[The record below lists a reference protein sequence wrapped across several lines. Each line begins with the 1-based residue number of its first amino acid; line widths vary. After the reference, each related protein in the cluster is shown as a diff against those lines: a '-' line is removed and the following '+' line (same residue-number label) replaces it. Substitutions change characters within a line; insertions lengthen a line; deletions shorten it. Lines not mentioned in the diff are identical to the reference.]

1 METTVRIFGQIILS
15 TMKEV
20 LVLERK
26 SGVLMHVSS
35 LWGDYSCGSF
45 GRSAKEFVD
54 FLVRGGFSYWQVLPF
69 GLVDECN
76 SPYKS
81 YSTFGGNPY
90 FIDLEALN
98 NEGLITKAQ
107 LDDARQ
113 NTPYSCEFERLS
125 EERVALLIEASKRAD
140 ENLRKR
146 VNDFIE
152 ENPHLSDFCKFM
164 ALKSVNDHKEWTEWV
179 VDTYPEETEFGWR
192 FIQYEFFTQWAE
204 VKKYANDKGIRIIGD
219 IPIYVS
225 FDSSDVYFNKSL
237 FLMDDN
243 NRLTDVAGVPPDYF
257 AEDGQLWGNPLY
269 DWDAMEKEGFKW
281 WKDRIAHALEL
292 FDGVRIDHFRAFESF
307 WAVKG
312 DAKTAREGKWVK
324 GPGMKL
330 INVIKEEAGDKLI
343 IAEDLGDIT
352 KEVIELVE
360 ESGFPG
366 MRVFQFGFLG
376 GETPH
381 KPHNYINNSVAYSG
395 THDNNTL
402 LGYLWETPM
411 DVKHDIMRYCDCP
424 ENMWNEQGCQAI
436 IKTILRSSAGIAIF
450 PVQDLLG
457 YGNDTRLNVPGRAE
471 GNWLYRITR
480 DQLNIIDTEKYRYLN
495 SLYGRY

>member
-1 METTVRIFGQIILS
+1 M
-15 TMKEV
+15 
-20 LVLERK
+20 ERK

-45 GRSAKEFVD
+45 GKAAKEFVD
-54 FLVRGGFSYWQVLPF
+54 FLSAGGFSYWQVLPF

-90 FIDLEALN
+90 FVDLESLF
-98 NEGLITKAQ
+98 EERLITSEE
-107 LDDARQ
+107 LNYARQ

-125 EERVALLIEASKRAD
+125 KKRANLLLTASKRVNN
-140 ENLRKR
+140 ELREK
-146 VNDFIE
+146 VNSFID
-152 ENPHLSDFCKFM
+152 NNSHLKDFCRFM
-164 ALKSVNDHKEWTEWV
+164 ALKSANEDAEWV
-179 VDTYPEETEFGWR
+179 SWSIKDFDEDIEFGWR
-192 FIQYEFFTQWAE
+192 FIQFEFFTQWA
-204 VKKYANDKGIRIIGD
+204 KIKDYANQKGIGIIGD

-225 FDSSDVYFNKSL
+225 FDSSDVYFNKNL
-237 FLMDDN
+237 FMMDDN

-269 DWDAMEKEGFKW
+269 KWDEMEKDNFKW
-281 WKDRIAHALEL
+281 WQDRISFALNL

-312 DAKTAREGKWVK
+312 DAETAKEGKWVK

-330 INVIKEEAGDKLI
+330 INALKSVAGDKLI

-366 MRVFQFGFLG
+366 MRVFQFGFFG
-376 GETPH
+376 GDTPH

-411 DVKHDIMRYCDCP
+411 DIKNDIMKYCACNP
-424 ENMWNEQGCQAI
+424 QEWNEKGCQAI
-436 IKTILRSSAGIAIF
+436 IRTIMSSNAGLTIF

-457 YGNDTRLNVPGRAE
+457 YGNDTRLNVPGRAH
-471 GNWLYRITR
+471 GNWLYRITKE
-480 DQLNIIDTEKYRYLN
+480 QLGLINTEKYKELN
-495 SLYGRY
+495 RLYGR

>member
-1 METTVRIFGQIILS
+1 M
-15 TMKEV
+15 
-20 LVLERK
+20 ERK

-45 GRSAKEFVD
+45 GRAAKEFVD
-54 FLVRGGFSYWQVLPF
+54 FLSAGGFSYWQVLPF

-90 FIDLEALN
+90 FVDLESLFE
-98 NEGLITKAQ
+98 EGLITSEE
-107 LDDARQ
+107 LNSARQ
-113 NTPYSCEFERLS
+113 STPYSCEFDRLS
-125 EERVALLIEASKRAD
+125 KERVNLLLTASKRVNN
-140 ENLRKR
+140 ELREK
-146 VNDFIE
+146 VNSFID
-152 ENPHLSDFCKFM
+152 NNSHLKDFCRFM
-164 ALKSVNDHKEWTEWV
+164 ALKYANEDAEWV
-179 VDTYPEETEFGWR
+179 SWSIKDFNEDIEFGWR
-192 FIQYEFFTQWAE
+192 FIQFEFFTQWA
-204 VKKYANDKGIRIIGD
+204 KIKGYANQKGIGIIGD

-225 FDSSDVYFNKSL
+225 FDSSDVYFNKNL
-237 FLMDDN
+237 FMMDDN
-243 NRLTDVAGVPPDYF
+243 NRLTEVAGVPPDYF

-269 DWDAMEKEGFKW
+269 KWDEMEKDNFKW
-281 WKDRIAHALEL
+281 WQDRISFALNL

-312 DAKTAREGKWVK
+312 DAKTAKDGKWVK

-330 INVIKEEAGDKLI
+330 INALKSVAGDKLI

-366 MRVFQFGFLG
+366 MRVFQFGFFG
-376 GETPH
+376 GDTPH

-411 DVKHDIMRYCDCP
+411 DIKNDIMKYCACNP
-424 ENMWNEQGCQAI
+424 QEWNEKGCQAI
-436 IKTILRSSAGIAIF
+436 IRTIMSSNAGLTIF

-457 YGNDTRLNVPGRAE
+457 YGNDTRLNVPGRAH
-471 GNWLYRITR
+471 GNWLYRITKE
-480 DQLNIIDTEKYRYLN
+480 QLGLINTEKYKELN
-495 SLYGRY
+495 RLYGR

>member
-1 METTVRIFGQIILS
+1 M
-15 TMKEV
+15 
-20 LVLERK
+20 ERK
-26 SGVLMHVSS
+26 SGVLMHVST
-35 LWGDYSCGSF
+35 LWGEYSCGSF
-45 GRSAKEFVD
+45 GKAAKEFVD
-54 FLVRGGFSYWQVLPF
+54 FLSAGGFSYWQVLPF

-90 FIDLEALN
+90 FVDLEILFEKGLLTADELN
-98 NEGLITKAQ
+98 GAKQ
-107 LDDARQ
+107 S
-113 NTPYSCEFERLS
+113 TPYYCEFDKLTAN
-125 EERVALLIEASKRAD
+125 RVDLLIKASKRVD
-140 ENLRKR
+140 EDNRRKI
-146 VNDFIE
+146 NKFIE
-152 ENPHLSDFCKFM
+152 NNRHLKDFCVFM
-164 ALKSVNDHKEWTEWV
+164 ALKNANDDKEWTVW
-179 VDTYPEETEFGWR
+179 DKTDYDEEILFGWR
-192 FIQYEFFTQWAE
+192 FIQYEFFTQWQKIKE
-204 VKKYANDKGIRIIGD
+204 YANSKGIGIIGD

-225 FDSSDVYFNKSL
+225 FDSSDVYFNKQL
-237 FLMDDN
+237 FLMNDEN
-243 NRLTDVAGVPPDYF
+243 KLTHVAGVPPDYF

-269 DWDAMEKEGFKW
+269 DWDAMEKEKYSW
-281 WKDRIAHALEL
+281 WKDRISSALTL

-307 WAVKG
+307 WSVKG
-312 DAKTAREGKWVK
+312 DAKTARDGKWVK

-330 INVIKEEAGDKLI
+330 INALKEVAGDKLI

-402 LGYLWETPM
+402 LGFLWETPT
-411 DVKHDIMRYCDCP
+411 DIKRDMMKYCACNPDD
-424 ENMWNEQGCQAI
+424 WNEKGCEAI
-436 IKTILRSSAGIAIF
+436 IRTIMASSAGLAIF

-471 GNWLYRITR
+471 GNWLYRLAREQIGY
-480 DQLNIIDTEKYRYLN
+480 IDTNKYKELN
-495 SLYGRY
+495 RLYGR

>member
-1 METTVRIFGQIILS
+1 M
-15 TMKEV
+15 
-20 LVLERK
+20 ERK

-35 LWGDYSCGSF
+35 LWGEYSCGSF
-45 GRSAKEFVD
+45 GIGAREFVD
-54 FLVRGGFSYWQVLPF
+54 FLKSAGFSYWQVLPF

-90 FIDLEALN
+90 FIDLKKLFD
-98 NEGLITKAQ
+98 EGLITC
-107 LDDARQ
+107 DEVNNARQ
-113 NTPYSCEFERLS
+113 NTPYSCEFDRLS
-125 EERVALLIEASKRAD
+125 KDRVNLLISASTRAD
-140 ENLRKR
+140 EKLKAK
-146 VNDFIE
+146 VNEFIE
-152 ENPHLSDFCKFM
+152 KDTYLKDFCRFM
-164 ALKSVNDHKEWTEWV
+164 ALKEANNDREWTEWTV
-179 VDTYPEETEFGWR
+179 TEFSAKVEFGWR

-204 VKKYANDKGIRIIGD
+204 VKKYANDNGVKIIGD

-225 FDSSDVYFNKSL
+225 FDSSDVYFNKKL
-237 FLMDDN
+237 FMMDDN

-269 DWDAMEKEGFKW
+269 KWDEMEKDGYKW
-281 WKDRIAHALEL
+281 WQDRMAFALNL

-307 WAVKG
+307 WAVNG
-312 DAKTAREGKWVK
+312 GAKTAKEGRWVK
-324 GPGMKL
+324 GPAMKL
-330 INVIKEEAGDKLI
+330 INALKKVSGDKLI

-381 KPHNYINNSVAYSG
+381 KPHNYINNSIAYSG

-402 LGYLWETPM
+402 LGYLWETPTDIKR
-411 DVKHDIMRYCDCP
+411 DVMKYCVCDP
-424 ENMWNEQGCQAI
+424 EAWNEKGCEAI
-436 IKTILRSSAGIAIF
+436 IRTIMASNAGLAIF
-450 PVQDLLG
+450 PIQDLLG

-471 GNWLYRITR
+471 GNWLFRITKGQV
-480 DQLNIIDTEKYRYLN
+480 DGIDTLKYKELN
-495 SLYGRY
+495 RLYGR

>member
-1 METTVRIFGQIILS
+1 M
-15 TMKEV
+15 
-20 LVLERK
+20 ERK

-45 GRSAKEFVD
+45 GKAAKEFVD
-54 FLVRGGFSYWQVLPF
+54 FLSAGGFSYWQVLPF

-90 FIDLEALN
+90 FVDLESLFE
-98 NEGLITKAQ
+98 EGLITSQ
-107 LDDARQ
+107 ELNSARQ
-113 NTPYSCEFERLS
+113 ATPYSCEFDRLS
-125 EERVALLIEASKRAD
+125 KERVNLLLTASKRVNN
-140 ENLRKR
+140 ELRDKI
-146 VNDFIE
+146 NSFID
-152 ENPHLSDFCKFM
+152 NNSHLKDFCRFM
-164 ALKSVNDHKEWTEWV
+164 ALKYANEDAEWV
-179 VDTYPEETEFGWR
+179 SWSIKDFDEDIEFGWR
-192 FIQYEFFTQWAE
+192 FIQFEFFTQWA
-204 VKKYANDKGIRIIGD
+204 KIKDYANQKGIGIIGD

-225 FDSSDVYFNKSL
+225 FDSSDVYFNKNL
-237 FLMDDN
+237 FMMDDN

-269 DWDAMEKEGFKW
+269 RWDEMEKDNFKW
-281 WKDRIAHALEL
+281 WQDRISFALNL

-312 DAKTAREGKWVK
+312 DAETAKEGKWVK

-330 INVIKEEAGDKLI
+330 INALKSVAGDKLI

-366 MRVFQFGFLG
+366 MRVFQFGFFG
-376 GETPH
+376 GDTPH

-411 DVKHDIMRYCDCP
+411 DIKNDIMKYCACNP
-424 ENMWNEQGCQAI
+424 QEWNEKGCQAI
-436 IKTILRSSAGIAIF
+436 IRTIMSSNAGLTIF

-457 YGNDTRLNVPGRAE
+457 YGNDTRLNVPGRAH
-471 GNWLYRITR
+471 GNWLYRITKE
-480 DQLNIIDTEKYRYLN
+480 QLGLINTEKYKELN
-495 SLYGRY
+495 RLYGR

>member
-1 METTVRIFGQIILS
+1 
-15 TMKEV
+15 
-20 LVLERK
+20 
-26 SGVLMHVSS
+26 MHISS

-45 GRSAKEFVD
+45 GKEALEFID
-54 FLVRGGFSYWQVLPF
+54 FLHKGGFSCWQVLPF

-90 FIDLEALN
+90 FIDLPSLKED
-98 NEGLITKAQ
+98 GLLTEEELCSAV
-107 LDDARQ
+107 Q
-113 NTPYSCEFERLS
+113 NTPYSCEFEKLS
-125 EERVALLIEASKRAD
+125 KNRVNLLITASKRVN
-140 ENLRKR
+140 EELRNKI
-146 VNDFIE
+146 NSFIE
-152 ENPHLSDFCKFM
+152 SNRHLKDFCVFM
-164 ALKSVNDHKEWTEWV
+164 ALKDANNNKEWTEWKEEN
-179 VDTYPEETEFGWR
+179 YSEETEFGWR
-192 FIQYEFFTQWAE
+192 FIQYEFFAQWE
-204 VKKYANDKGIRIIGD
+204 KIKNYANSRGIKIIGD

-225 FDSSDVYFNKSL
+225 FDSSDVYYNKNL

-269 DWDAMEKEGFKW
+269 DWDAMEKENYRW
-281 WKDRIAHALEL
+281 WKDRISHALSL

-307 WAVKG
+307 WAVPG
-312 DAKTAREGKWVK
+312 TEKTARNGKWVK

-330 INVIKEEAGDKLI
+330 INAIKSVSGDKLI

-352 KEVIELVE
+352 KEVYELVE

-381 KPHNYINNSVAYSG
+381 KPHNYINNSIAYSG

-402 LGYLWETPM
+402 LGYLWETPA
-411 DVKHDIMRYCDCP
+411 DIKKDIMNYCSCNPDF
-424 ENMWNEQGCQAI
+424 WNEQGCGAI
-436 IKTILRSSAGIAIF
+436 IKTIMASNAGLTIF

-471 GNWLYRITR
+471 GNWLYRITK
-480 DQLNIIDTEKYRYLN
+480 DQLNFIDTNKYNYLN
-495 SLYGRY
+495 RLYGRK

>member
-1 METTVRIFGQIILS
+1 M
-15 TMKEV
+15 
-20 LVLERK
+20 ERK

-35 LWGDYSCGSF
+35 LWGGYSCGSF
-45 GRSAKEFVD
+45 GKAAKEFVD
-54 FLVRGGFSYWQVLPF
+54 FLSAGGFSYWQVLPF

-90 FIDLEALN
+90 FVDLESLFE
-98 NEGLITKAQ
+98 EGLITSEE
-107 LDDARQ
+107 LNSARQ

-125 EERVALLIEASKRAD
+125 KERVNLLLTASKRVNN
-140 ENLRKR
+140 ELREK
-146 VNDFIE
+146 VNSFIE
-152 ENPHLSDFCKFM
+152 NNSHLKDFCRFM
-164 ALKSVNDHKEWTEWV
+164 ALKSANEDAEWV
-179 VDTYPEETEFGWR
+179 SWSIKDFDEDIEFGWR
-192 FIQYEFFTQWAE
+192 FIQFEFFTQWA
-204 VKKYANDKGIRIIGD
+204 KIKDYANQKGIGIIGD

-225 FDSSDVYFNKSL
+225 FDSSDVYFNKNL
-237 FLMDDN
+237 FMMDDN

-269 DWDAMEKEGFKW
+269 KWDEMEKDNFKW
-281 WKDRIAHALEL
+281 WQDRISFALNL

-312 DAKTAREGKWVK
+312 DAETAKEGKWVK

-330 INVIKEEAGDKLI
+330 INALKSVAGDKLI

-366 MRVFQFGFLG
+366 MRVFQFGFFG
-376 GETPH
+376 GDTPH

-411 DVKHDIMRYCDCP
+411 DIKNDIMKYCACNP
-424 ENMWNEQGCQAI
+424 QEWNEKGCQAI
-436 IKTILRSSAGIAIF
+436 IRTIMSSNAGLTIF

-457 YGNDTRLNVPGRAE
+457 YGNDTRLNVPGRAH
-471 GNWLYRITR
+471 GNWLYRITKE
-480 DQLNIIDTEKYRYLN
+480 QLGLINTEKYKELN
-495 SLYGRY
+495 RLYGR

>member
-1 METTVRIFGQIILS
+1 M
-15 TMKEV
+15 
-20 LVLERK
+20 ERK

-35 LWGDYSCGSF
+35 LWGEYSCGSF
-45 GRSAKEFVD
+45 GSGAREFAD
-54 FLVRGGFSYWQVLPF
+54 FLESAGFSYWQVLPF

-90 FIDLEALN
+90 FVDLKGLFDD
-98 NEGLITKAQ
+98 GLITSEE
-107 LDDARQ
+107 LYEARQ
-113 NTPYSCEFERLS
+113 NTPYSCEFDRLS
-125 EERVALLIEASKRAD
+125 KQRVNLLITASSRVD
-140 ENLRKR
+140 ESLKEKINE
-146 VNDFIE
+146 FIE
-152 ENPHLSDFCKFM
+152 SKPHLKDFCRFM
-164 ALKSVNDHKEWTEWV
+164 ALKAANGDKEWTEWTV
-179 VDTYPEETEFGWR
+179 TDVSEKIEFGWR

-204 VKKYANDKGIRIIGD
+204 IKKYANGKGIKIIGD

-225 FDSSDVYFNKSL
+225 FDSSDVYFNKHL
-237 FLMDDN
+237 FMMDDN

-269 DWDAMEKEGFKW
+269 NWDEMEKDGYKW
-281 WKDRIAHALEL
+281 WQDRMSFALDL

-324 GPGMKL
+324 GPGMKIIDAL
-330 INVIKEEAGDKLI
+330 KKVSGDKLI

-352 KEVIELVE
+352 KEVMELVE

-381 KPHNYINNSVAYSG
+381 KPHNYINNSIAYSG

-402 LGYLWETPM
+402 LGYLWETPTDIKR
-411 DVKHDIMRYCDCP
+411 DVMKYCACDP
-424 ENMWNEQGCQAI
+424 DQWNEKGCEAI
-436 IKTILRSSAGIAIF
+436 IRTIMASNAGLAIF
-450 PVQDLLG
+450 PIQDLLG
-457 YGNDTRLNVPGRAE
+457 YGNDTRLNVPGRAD
-471 GNWLYRITR
+471 GNWLFRITKGQV
-480 DQLNIIDTEKYRYLN
+480 DGIDTLKYKELN
-495 SLYGRY
+495 RLYGR

>member
-1 METTVRIFGQIILS
+1 M
-15 TMKEV
+15 
-20 LVLERK
+20 ERK

-35 LWGDYSCGSF
+35 LWGEYSCGSF
-45 GRSAKEFVD
+45 GSGAREFVD
-54 FLVRGGFSYWQVLPF
+54 FLKSAGFSYWQVLPF

-90 FIDLEALN
+90 FVDLKGLFDD
-98 NEGLITKAQ
+98 GLITAEE
-107 LDDARQ
+107 LNDARQ
-113 NTPYSCEFERLS
+113 NTPYSCEFDRLS
-125 EERVALLIEASKRAD
+125 KQRVNLLITASSRVDEALK
-140 ENLRKR
+140 EKINE
-146 VNDFIE
+146 FIE
-152 ENPHLSDFCKFM
+152 QNTYLKDFCRFM
-164 ALKSVNDHKEWTEWV
+164 ALKAANGDKEWTEWTTTDISEKV
-179 VDTYPEETEFGWR
+179 EFGWR

-204 VKKYANDKGIRIIGD
+204 VKKYANDRGVKIIGD

-225 FDSSDVYFNKSL
+225 FDSSDVYFNKHL
-237 FLMDDN
+237 FMMDDN

-269 DWDAMEKEGFKW
+269 KWDEMEKDGYKW
-281 WKDRIAHALEL
+281 WQDRMSFALNL

-330 INVIKEEAGDKLI
+330 INALKKVSGDKLI

-352 KEVIELVE
+352 KEVIELVK

-381 KPHNYINNSVAYSG
+381 KPHNYINNSIAYSG

-402 LGYLWETPM
+402 LGYLWETPT
-411 DVKHDIMRYCDCP
+411 DVKRDVMKYCVCDP
-424 ENMWNEQGCQAI
+424 DHWNEKGCDAI
-436 IKTILRSSAGIAIF
+436 IRTIIASNAGLTIF
-450 PVQDLLG
+450 PIQDLLG

-471 GNWLYRITR
+471 GNWLFRITKGQV
-480 DQLNIIDTEKYRYLN
+480 DGIDTLKYKELN
-495 SLYGRY
+495 RLYGR

>member
-1 METTVRIFGQIILS
+1 MN
-15 TMKEV
+15 
-20 LVLERK
+20 RK

-35 LWGDYSCGSF
+35 LWGEYSCGSF
-45 GRSAKEFVD
+45 GSEAKEFVD
-54 FLVRGGFSYWQVLPF
+54 FLSDSGFSYWQVLPF

-90 FIDLEALN
+90 FIDLNDLFSQGLLTEAELR
-98 NEGLITKAQ
+98 GAKQSTS
-107 LDDARQ
+107 
-113 NTPYSCEFERLS
+113 YSCEFDTLGKT
-125 EERVALLIEASKRAD
+125 RVNLLIEASTRVKD
-140 ENLRKR
+140 DLRSEI
-146 VNDFIE
+146 NAFIE
-152 ENPHLSDFCKFM
+152 KNRHLKDFCIFM
-164 ALKSVNDHKEWTEWV
+164 ALKSANENKEWTQWQLT
-179 VDTYPEETEFGWR
+179 DYDLQTEFAWR
-192 FIQYEFFTQWAE
+192 FIQYEFFTQWA
-204 VKKYANDKGIRIIGD
+204 KIKDYANSKGIKIIGD

-225 FDSSDVYFNKSL
+225 FDSSDVYFNRQL

-243 NRLTDVAGVPPDYF
+243 NELTDVAGVPPDYF

-269 DWDAMEKEGFKW
+269 DWQAMENENYNW
-281 WKDRIAHALEL
+281 WKDRISASLQL

-307 WAVKG
+307 WAVPG
-312 DAKTAREGKWVK
+312 TEKTARNGKWVK

-330 INVIKEEAGDKLI
+330 VNAIKSVAGEKLI

-352 KEVIELVE
+352 KEVYELVE

-381 KPHNYINNSVAYSG
+381 KPHNYVNNCVAYSG

-402 LGYLWETPM
+402 LGFLWETHQ
-411 DVKHDIMRYCDCP
+411 DVKRDIMNYCACP
-424 ENMWNEQGCQAI
+424 PEMWNEKGCEAI
-436 IKTILRSSAGIAIF
+436 IRQILSSNAGLTIF

-471 GNWLYRITR
+471 GNWLYRITKE
-480 DQLNIIDTEKYRYLN
+480 QLNLIDTKKYRYLN
-495 SLYGRY
+495 GLYGRI

>member
-1 METTVRIFGQIILS
+1 M
-15 TMKEV
+15 
-20 LVLERK
+20 ERK

-45 GRSAKEFVD
+45 GRAAKEFVD
-54 FLVRGGFSYWQVLPF
+54 FLSAGGFSYWQVLPF

-90 FIDLEALN
+90 FVDLESLFE
-98 NEGLITKAQ
+98 EGLITSEE
-107 LDDARQ
+107 LNSARQ
-113 NTPYSCEFERLS
+113 ATPYSCEFDRLS
-125 EERVALLIEASKRAD
+125 KERVNLLLTASKRVNN
-140 ENLRKR
+140 ELREK
-146 VNDFIE
+146 VNSFID
-152 ENPHLSDFCKFM
+152 NNSHLKDFCRFM
-164 ALKSVNDHKEWTEWV
+164 ALKYANEDAEWV
-179 VDTYPEETEFGWR
+179 SWSIKDFNEDIEFGWR
-192 FIQYEFFTQWAE
+192 FIQFKFFTQWA
-204 VKKYANDKGIRIIGD
+204 KIKDYANQKGIGIIGD

-225 FDSSDVYFNKSL
+225 FDSSDVYFNKNL
-237 FLMDDN
+237 FMMDDN

-269 DWDAMEKEGFKW
+269 KWDEMEKDNFKW
-281 WKDRIAHALEL
+281 WQDRISFALNL

-312 DAKTAREGKWVK
+312 DAKTAKEGKWVK

-330 INVIKEEAGDKLI
+330 INALKSVAGDKLI

-366 MRVFQFGFLG
+366 MRVFQFGFFG
-376 GETPH
+376 GDTPH

-411 DVKHDIMRYCDCP
+411 DIKNDIMKYCACNP
-424 ENMWNEQGCQAI
+424 QEWNEKGCQAI
-436 IKTILRSSAGIAIF
+436 IRTIMSSNAGLTIF

-457 YGNDTRLNVPGRAE
+457 YGNDTRLNVPGRAH
-471 GNWLYRITR
+471 GNWLYRITKE
-480 DQLNIIDTEKYRYLN
+480 QLGLINTEKYKELN
-495 SLYGRY
+495 RLYGR

>member
-1 METTVRIFGQIILS
+1 MD
-15 TMKEV
+15 
-20 LVLERK
+20 RK
-26 SGVLMHVSS
+26 SGVLLHVSS

-45 GRSAKEFVD
+45 GEEAKQFID
-54 FLVRGGFSYWQVLPF
+54 FLAEGGFSFWQVLPF

-90 FIDLEALN
+90 FVDLKVLHN
-98 NEGLITKAQ
+98 HGLITAVELEQAKQ
-107 LDDARQ
+107 K
-113 NTPYSCEFERLS
+113 TPYSCEFDRLS
-125 EERVALLIEASKRAD
+125 TERFSLLAQASKRVDASLK
-140 ENLRKR
+140 EKI
-146 VNDFIE
+146 NDFISQSK
-152 ENPHLSDFCKFM
+152 HLSDFCKFM
-164 ALKSVNDHKEWTEWV
+164 ALKHANADQEWTRWQDEAFS
-179 VDTYPEETEFGWR
+179 EEIEFAWR
-192 FIQYEFFTQWAE
+192 FIQYEFFTQWSEIKA
-204 VKKYANDKGIRIIGD
+204 YANSKGIKIIGD

-225 FDSSDVYFNKSL
+225 FDSSDVYFNKHL

-269 DWDAMEKEGFKW
+269 DWSAMEKESFSW
-281 WKDRIAHALEL
+281 WKDRISASLQL

-307 WAVKG
+307 WAVPG
-312 DAKTAREGKWVK
+312 TEKTARNGKWVK

-330 INVIKEEAGDKLI
+330 INAIKSVAGDKLI

-381 KPHNYINNSVAYSG
+381 KPHNYINNCVAYSG

-402 LGYLWETPM
+402 LGYLWETPADIKV
-411 DVKHDIMRYCDCP
+411 DVMNYCSCNPDA
-424 ENMWNEQGCQAI
+424 WNEMGCGAI
-436 IKTILRSSAGIAIF
+436 IKTILASNAGLTIF

-457 YGNDTRLNVPGRAE
+457 YGNDTRLNVPGRAD
-471 GNWLYRITR
+471 GNWLYRITKE
-480 DQLNIIDTEKYRYLN
+480 QLGLIDVKKYNYLN
-495 SLYGRY
+495 RLYGR

>member
-1 METTVRIFGQIILS
+1 M
-15 TMKEV
+15 
-20 LVLERK
+20 ERK

-45 GRSAKEFVD
+45 GKAAKEFVD
-54 FLVRGGFSYWQVLPF
+54 FLSAGGFSYWQVLPF

-90 FIDLEALN
+90 FVDLESLF
-98 NEGLITKAQ
+98 EERLITSEE
-107 LDDARQ
+107 LNSARQ

-125 EERVALLIEASKRAD
+125 KKRANLLLTASKRVNN
-140 ENLRKR
+140 ELRDKI
-146 VNDFIE
+146 NSFID
-152 ENPHLSDFCKFM
+152 NNSHLKDFCRFM
-164 ALKSVNDHKEWTEWV
+164 ALKYANEDAEWV
-179 VDTYPEETEFGWR
+179 SWSIKDFDEDIEFGWR
-192 FIQYEFFTQWAE
+192 FIQFEFFTQWA
-204 VKKYANDKGIRIIGD
+204 KIKDYANQKGIGIIGD

-225 FDSSDVYFNKSL
+225 FDSSDVYFNKNL
-237 FLMDDN
+237 FMMDDN

-269 DWDAMEKEGFKW
+269 KWDEMEKDNFKW
-281 WKDRIAHALEL
+281 WQDRISFALNL

-307 WAVKG
+307 WEVKG
-312 DAKTAREGKWVK
+312 DAETAKEGKWVK

-330 INVIKEEAGDKLI
+330 INALKSVAGDKLI

-366 MRVFQFGFLG
+366 MRVFQFGFFG
-376 GETPH
+376 GDTPH

-411 DVKHDIMRYCDCP
+411 DIKNDIMKYCACNP
-424 ENMWNEQGCQAI
+424 QEWNEKGCQAI
-436 IKTILRSSAGIAIF
+436 IRTIMSSNAGLTIF

-457 YGNDTRLNVPGRAE
+457 YGNDTRLNVPGRAH
-471 GNWLYRITR
+471 GNWLYRITKE
-480 DQLNIIDTEKYRYLN
+480 QLGLINTEKYKELN
-495 SLYGRY
+495 RLYGR

>member
-1 METTVRIFGQIILS
+1 M
-15 TMKEV
+15 
-20 LVLERK
+20 ERK

-45 GRSAKEFVD
+45 GKAAKEFVD
-54 FLVRGGFSYWQVLPF
+54 FLSAGGFSYWQVLPF

-90 FIDLEALN
+90 FVDLESLF
-98 NEGLITKAQ
+98 EERLITSEE
-107 LDDARQ
+107 LNSARQ

-125 EERVALLIEASKRAD
+125 KKRANLLLTASKRVNN
-140 ENLRKR
+140 ELRDKI
-146 VNDFIE
+146 NSFID
-152 ENPHLSDFCKFM
+152 NNSHLKDFCRFM
-164 ALKSVNDHKEWTEWV
+164 ALKSANEDAEWV
-179 VDTYPEETEFGWR
+179 SWSIKDFDEDIEFGWR
-192 FIQYEFFTQWAE
+192 FIQFEFFTQWA
-204 VKKYANDKGIRIIGD
+204 KIKDYANQKGIGIIGD

-225 FDSSDVYFNKSL
+225 FDSSDVYFNKNL
-237 FLMDDN
+237 FMMDDN

-269 DWDAMEKEGFKW
+269 KWDEMEKDNFKW
-281 WKDRIAHALEL
+281 WQDRISFALNL

-307 WAVKG
+307 WEVKG
-312 DAKTAREGKWVK
+312 DAETAKEGKWVK

-330 INVIKEEAGDKLI
+330 INALKSVAGDKLI

-360 ESGFPG
+360 ESGCPG
-366 MRVFQFGFLG
+366 MRVFQFGFFG
-376 GETPH
+376 GDTPH

-411 DVKHDIMRYCDCP
+411 DIKNDIMKYCACNP
-424 ENMWNEQGCQAI
+424 QEWNEKGCQAI
-436 IKTILRSSAGIAIF
+436 IRTIMSSNAGLTIF

-457 YGNDTRLNVPGRAE
+457 YGNDTRLNVPGRAH
-471 GNWLYRITR
+471 GNWLYRITKE
-480 DQLNIIDTEKYRYLN
+480 QLGLINTEKYKELN
-495 SLYGRY
+495 RLYGR

>member
-1 METTVRIFGQIILS
+1 M
-15 TMKEV
+15 
-20 LVLERK
+20 ERK

-45 GRSAKEFVD
+45 GRAAMEFVD
-54 FLVRGGFSYWQVLPF
+54 FLSAGGFSYWQVLPF

-90 FIDLEALN
+90 FVDLESLFE
-98 NEGLITKAQ
+98 EGLITSEE
-107 LDDARQ
+107 LNSARQ
-113 NTPYSCEFERLS
+113 STPYSCEFDRLS
-125 EERVALLIEASKRAD
+125 KERVNLLLTASKRVNN
-140 ENLRKR
+140 ELREK
-146 VNDFIE
+146 VNSFID
-152 ENPHLSDFCKFM
+152 NNSHLKDFCRFM
-164 ALKSVNDHKEWTEWV
+164 ALKYANEDAEWV
-179 VDTYPEETEFGWR
+179 SWSIKDFNEDIEFGWR
-192 FIQYEFFTQWAE
+192 FIQFEFFTQWA
-204 VKKYANDKGIRIIGD
+204 KIKGYANQKGIGIIGD

-225 FDSSDVYFNKSL
+225 FDSSDVYFNKNL
-237 FLMDDN
+237 FMMDDN

-269 DWDAMEKEGFKW
+269 KWDEMEKDNFKW
-281 WKDRIAHALEL
+281 WQDRISFALNL

-312 DAKTAREGKWVK
+312 DAKTAKDGKWVK

-330 INVIKEEAGDKLI
+330 INALKSVAGDKLI

-366 MRVFQFGFLG
+366 MRVFQFGFFG
-376 GETPH
+376 GDTPH

-411 DVKHDIMRYCDCP
+411 DIKNDIMKYCACNP
-424 ENMWNEQGCQAI
+424 QEWNEKGCQAI
-436 IKTILRSSAGIAIF
+436 IRTIMSSNAGLTIF

-457 YGNDTRLNVPGRAE
+457 YGNDTRLNVPGRAH
-471 GNWLYRITR
+471 GNWLYRITKE
-480 DQLNIIDTEKYRYLN
+480 QLGLINTEKYKELN
-495 SLYGRY
+495 RLYGR

>member
-1 METTVRIFGQIILS
+1 MV
-15 TMKEV
+15 
-20 LVLERK
+20 RK

-45 GRSAKEFVD
+45 GKEAKEFVD
-54 FLVRGGFSYWQVLPF
+54 FLCKGGFSYWQVLPF

-90 FIDLEALN
+90 FVDLESLK
-98 NEGLITKAQ
+98 NEGLLTNEELNA
-107 LDDARQ
+107 ARQ
-113 NTPYSCEFERLS
+113 NTPYSCEFDRLF
-125 EERVALLIEASKRAD
+125 EGRVKLLITASKRAD
-140 ENLRKR
+140 SALRKK
-146 VNDFIE
+146 VNEFIDG
-152 ENPHLSDFCKFM
+152 NRHLKDFCVFM
-164 ALKSVNDHKEWTEWV
+164 ALKGENENKEWTEW
-179 VDTYPEETEFGWR
+179 TKKSYSPEIEFGWR
-192 FIQYEFFTQWAE
+192 FIQYEFFNQWAKIKE
-204 VKKYANDKGIRIIGD
+204 YANSKGIKIIGD

-225 FDSSDVYFNKSL
+225 FDSSDVYFNKQL
-237 FLMDDN
+237 FLIDDN
-243 NRLTDVAGVPPDYF
+243 NKLTDVAGVPPDYF

-269 DWDAMEKEGFKW
+269 DWSAMEKENFKW
-281 WKDRIAHALEL
+281 WKDRISLSLSL

-307 WAVKG
+307 WAVPG
-312 DAKTAREGKWVK
+312 TEKTARNGKWVK

-330 INVIKEEAGDKLI
+330 INAIKSVAGEKLI

-352 KEVIELVE
+352 KEVYELVE

-381 KPHNYINNSVAYSG
+381 KPHNYINNCIAYSG

-402 LGYLWETPM
+402 LGYLWETPE
-411 DVKHDIMRYCDCP
+411 DIKRDIMNYCSCDP
-424 ENMWNEQGCQAI
+424 ASWNEKGCGAI
-436 IKTILRSSAGIAIF
+436 IKAIMQSNAGLTVF

-471 GNWLYRITR
+471 GNWLYRITKN
-480 DQLNIIDTEKYRYLN
+480 QLDLIDTDKYNYLN
-495 SLYGRY
+495 RLYGRI

>member
-1 METTVRIFGQIILS
+1 M
-15 TMKEV
+15 
-20 LVLERK
+20 ERK

-35 LWGDYSCGSF
+35 LWGEYSCGSF
-45 GRSAKEFVD
+45 GSGAKEFVD
-54 FLVRGGFSYWQVLPF
+54 FLKSAGFSYWQVLPF

-90 FIDLEALN
+90 FIDLKVLFD
-98 NEGLITKAQ
+98 EGLITAKE
-107 LDDARQ
+107 LNDARQ
-113 NTPYSCEFERLS
+113 RTPYSCEFERLS
-125 EERVALLIEASKRAD
+125 EERVNLLITASTRAD
-140 ENLRKR
+140 EVLKTKINE
-146 VNDFIE
+146 FID
-152 ENPHLSDFCKFM
+152 ENSHLKDFCRFM
-164 ALKSVNDHKEWTEWV
+164 ALKDANCDKEWTDWTTAEISSAV
-179 VDTYPEETEFGWR
+179 EFGWR
-192 FIQYEFFTQWAE
+192 FIQYEFFTQWAQI
-204 VKKYANDKGIRIIGD
+204 KKYANDNGVKIIGD

-225 FDSSDVYFNKSL
+225 FDSSDVFFNKKL
-237 FLMDDN
+237 FMMDDDN
-243 NRLTDVAGVPPDYF
+243 SLTDVAGVPPDYF

-269 DWDAMEKEGFKW
+269 NWAEMEKDGYKW
-281 WKDRIAHALEL
+281 WQDRMALALRL

-312 DAKTAREGKWVK
+312 GAKTAKEGRWIK

-330 INVIKEEAGDKLI
+330 INALKAVSGDKLI

-381 KPHNYINNSVAYSG
+381 KPHNYINNSIAYSG

-402 LGYLWETPM
+402 LGYLWETPTDIKR
-411 DVKHDIMRYCDCP
+411 DVMKYCACDP
-424 ENMWNEQGCQAI
+424 DQWNEKGCEAI
-436 IKTILRSSAGIAIF
+436 IRTIMASNAGITIF
-450 PVQDLLG
+450 PIQDLLG
-457 YGNDTRLNVPGRAE
+457 YGNDTRLNIPGRAD
-471 GNWLYRITR
+471 GNWLFRITKGQV
-480 DQLNIIDTEKYRYLN
+480 DGIDTLKYKELN
-495 SLYGRY
+495 RLYGR

>member
-1 METTVRIFGQIILS
+1 M
-15 TMKEV
+15 
-20 LVLERK
+20 ERK

-45 GRSAKEFVD
+45 GKAAKEFVD
-54 FLVRGGFSYWQVLPF
+54 FLSAGGFSYWQVLPF

-90 FIDLEALN
+90 FVDLESLFE
-98 NEGLITKAQ
+98 EGLITSEE
-107 LDDARQ
+107 LNSARQ

-125 EERVALLIEASKRAD
+125 KERVNLLLTASKRVNN
-140 ENLRKR
+140 ELREK
-146 VNDFIE
+146 VNSFID
-152 ENPHLSDFCKFM
+152 NNSHLKDFCRFM
-164 ALKSVNDHKEWTEWV
+164 ALKNANEDAEWIYWSIKDFNE
-179 VDTYPEETEFGWR
+179 DIEFGWR
-192 FIQYEFFTQWAE
+192 FIQFEFFTQWA
-204 VKKYANDKGIRIIGD
+204 KIKDYANQKGIGIIGD

-225 FDSSDVYFNKSL
+225 FDSSDVYFNKNL
-237 FLMDDN
+237 FMMDDN

-269 DWDAMEKEGFKW
+269 KWDEMEKDNFKW
-281 WKDRIAHALEL
+281 WQDRISFALNL

-312 DAKTAREGKWVK
+312 DAETAKEGKWVK

-330 INVIKEEAGDKLI
+330 INALKSVAGDKLI

-366 MRVFQFGFLG
+366 MRVFQFGFFG
-376 GETPH
+376 GDTPH
-381 KPHNYINNSVAYSG
+381 KPHNYTNNSVAYSG

-411 DVKHDIMRYCDCP
+411 DIKNDIMKYCACNP
-424 ENMWNEQGCQAI
+424 QEWNEKGCQAI
-436 IKTILRSSAGIAIF
+436 IRTIMSSNAGLTIF

-457 YGNDTRLNVPGRAE
+457 YGNDTRLNVPGRAH
-471 GNWLYRITR
+471 GNWLYRITKE
-480 DQLNIIDTEKYRYLN
+480 QLGLINTEKYKELN
-495 SLYGRY
+495 RLYGR